1 MAVHKIQLN
10 SCHCQIKNGR
20 IRTNQRRVLA
30 TMCACCRFPKQ
41 YKPET
46 YMAFYA
52 FRELLD
58 LFERTHLIRVKTVC
72 VIEFSTIWHRSFNVV
87 KTLKQS
93 SFTYYSI
100 DRAPVNHN
108 ISVLQ
113 VPIGH
118 PLQASLVLETEA
130 VNEQIMQ

>member
-1 MAVHKIQLN
+1 MCV
-10 SCHCQIKNGR
+10 
-20 IRTNQRRVLA
+20 RVVVS
-30 TMCACCRFPKQ
+30 RSN
-41 YKPET
+41 KPVT

-52 FRELLD
+52 FCELLD